1 MNFTYIGYVK
11 TDIEEKMVTNWG
23 NIYSQLEITKEL
35 EKGLIGLKDFS
46 HLTILY
52 HLDKAE
58 FSMDK
63 HLCRKPQNREE
74 LPSVGIFAQRAKNRP
89 NPIGITTVEFIDV
102 KDNIIFVKGL
112 DAINGTPIL
121 DIKPYYPQYD
131 KVENAKIPDWV
142 NVIMKKYF

>member
-1 MNFTYIGYVK
+1 MDFTYIGYVK

-23 NIYSQLEITKEL
+23 NVYSQIEINKEL
-35 EKGLIGLKDFS
+35 EKGLTGLKDFS
-46 HLTILY
+46 HLTIIY

-58 FSMDK
+58 FSEEK

-89 NPIGITTVEFIDV
+89 NPLGITTVELMDV
-102 KDNIIFVKGL
+102 KDNIIYVKGL

-131 KVENAKIPDWV
+131 KVENAKIPEWV
-142 NVIMKKYF
+142 NVIMKEYF